1 MIFATNNLDKLKQL
15 KDLAPM
21 LNIVGLKEYGIDIDI
36 EEDGKTL
43 EENAIKKALTIYNQ
57 TKQSVVADDSGLF
70 IDYFEGWPGVYT
82 HRFIPNSTASERN
95 QAIIEKMANLD
106 DDLRGA
112 RVVCVLAVCDKE
124 GAIFTFKGEFKCSI
138 AKQEK
143 GENFFGFDSITLL
156 PDGRTVAELTDQ
168 EKEKVNARSMA
179 FEKLI
184 KAYKNNELNI

>member
-15 KDLAPM
+15 KDMAPS
-21 LNIVGLKEYGIDIDI
+21 LNIIGLKEYGIEIDID
-36 EEDGKTL
+36 EDGKTL

-82 HRFIPNSTASERN
+82 HRFLPNSTASERN
-95 QAIIEKMANLD
+95 QVILEKMANLD
-106 DDLRGA
+106 DELRGA
-112 RVVCVLAVCDKE
+112 KVICVLAVCDKQ

-138 AKQEK
+138 SKQQQ
-143 GENFFGFDSITLL
+143 GDNFFGFDSITLMQ
-156 PDGRTVAELTDQ
+156 DGRTVAELSDN
-168 EKEKVNARSMA
+168 EKEKVNARSIA

-184 KAYKNNELNI
+184 KAYKNNEIDI

>member
-15 KDLAPM
+15 KDMAPS
-21 LNIVGLKEYGIDIDI
+21 LNIIGLKEYGIEIDID
-36 EEDGKTL
+36 EDGKTL

-82 HRFIPNSTASERN
+82 HRFLPNSTASERN
-95 QAIIEKMANLD
+95 QVILEKMANLD
-106 DDLRGA
+106 DELRGA
-112 RVVCVLAVCDKE
+112 KVICVLAVCDKQ

-138 AKQEK
+138 SKQQQ
-143 GENFFGFDSITLL
+143 GDNFFGFDSITLMQ
-156 PDGRTVAELTDQ
+156 DGRTVAELSDN

-184 KAYKNNELNI
+184 KAYKNNEIDI